1 MGGGMNRAATALLA
15 GALLWGCGDPGS
27 DTSAPAPSSSAASAA
42 EPWPPARD
50 DLAVLP
56 DLLTVN
62 YYVVLDG
69 SGSMKNA
76 GCSEGRAKLS
86 AAKEVLGDFSRAL
99 PTEVNLGLL
108 AFDSRGVG
116 ERVSLGASP
125 DAFGAAVQQV
135 EAGGST
141 PLRTAITLAYESL
154 TRQAQQQLGYGEYHL
169 VVVTDG
175 KASNREDPTEVVN
188 RILTESPV
196 VLHTVGFCIDD
207 DHSLN
212 QRGRTLYRTAQSAD
226 ELRAGLEQVLA
237 EAPSFTVTRF

>member
-1 MGGGMNRAATALLA
+1 MNRAATALLA
-15 GALLWGCGDPGS
+15 AALLLWGCGDAGS
-27 DTSAPAPSSSAASAA
+27 PDAGAGRADDVPAAS
-42 EPWPPARD
+42 PWPPPAD
-50 DLAVLP
+50 DVAVLP

-76 GCSEGRAKLS
+76 GCSEGRAKLR
-86 AAKEVLGDFSRAL
+86 AAKQVLREFSRAL
-99 PTEVNLGLL
+99 PAEVNLGLL

-125 DAFGAAVQQV
+125 DAFGAVVEQV

-175 KASNREDPTEVVN
+175 KASNREDPTDVVN
-188 RILTESPV
+188 RILAESSV

>member
-1 MGGGMNRAATALLA
+1 MQRAATALVVA
-15 GALLWGCGDPGS
+15 ALLGWGCGDAGS
-27 DTSAPAPSSSAASAA
+27 PRSGPAGSGGSPAA
-42 EPWPPARD
+42 EAKPWPPPSD
-50 DLAVLP
+50 DVAVVP
-56 DLLTVN
+56 DLLAVN

-76 GCSEGRAKLS
+76 GCSGGKAKLA
-86 AAKEVLGDFSRAL
+86 AAKAVLGDFSRSL
-99 PTEVNLGLL
+99 PSDVNLGLL

-116 ERVSLGASP
+116 ERVELGSSP
-125 DAFGAAVQQV
+125 DSFVSAVQRV

-154 TRQAQQQLGYGEYHL
+154 TRRAQQQLGYGEYHL

-188 RILTESPV
+188 RVLAESPV